1 MKRGSM
7 KYILVAMAVVAAVSV
22 AGCGSDQTAAEPDQ
36 LVKIMEVGK
45 TNDSTAGTYSGTVK
59 GRYESKLSFQ
69 AGGRI
74 TTRNVQLGTRVKA
87 GDVLMTVD
95 PKDIMQAVNQSQAQ
109 VDAAAAQ
116 LQLAE
121 ANLKRYKELYSS
133 DAVSAADLDQ
143 FQTAYD
149 RAAAQYNQAQA
160 GQQAQDNQLSY
171 TRLTADA
178 DGVIAAVTAE
188 VGQVVPAGQPVVTLV
203 HDGDLEVTINVPEN
217 KLADFPV
224 GKAVTVSFWALQ
236 NQNVSGVVR
245 EVAPMADPVSRT
257 YEVNIALP
265 NPPQG
270 LQLGMTASVANVG
283 EEQAAADAV
292 VLPLSAIYQTG
303 SAPQVWVVGKDKTLS
318 LKNVSV
324 ETFGDNSVKVKGL
337 QKGDIVV
344 TAGVHKLRAGEKVRT
359 EGADV

>member
-1 MKRGSM
+1 MKRGFM
-7 KYILVAMAVVAAVSV
+7 KYILAAMAVVAAVSV

-36 LVKIMEVGK
+36 LVKTMEVGK

-224 GKAVTVSFWALQ
+224 GKAVTVS
-236 NQNVSGVVR
+236 GVVR
-245 EVAPMADPVSRT
+245 EVAPMADAVSRT
-257 YEVNIALP
+257 YEVNITLQ

-303 SAPQVWVVGKDKTLS
+303 STPQVWVVGKDKTLS

-324 ETFGDNSVKVKGL
+324 EAFGDNSVKVKGL

-359 EGADV
+359 EGDDV